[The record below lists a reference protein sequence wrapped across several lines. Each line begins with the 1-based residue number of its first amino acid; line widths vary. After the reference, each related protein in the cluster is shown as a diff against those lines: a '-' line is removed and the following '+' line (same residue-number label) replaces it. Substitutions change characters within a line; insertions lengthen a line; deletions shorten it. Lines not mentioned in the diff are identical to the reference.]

1 MNSPERVSNTI
12 TEFYMNKRNI
22 AGASGDLR
30 RYDLLSVIIIGLP
43 KELAQ
48 ETDGTKLHRLLGTL
62 FSSRLSVREKKNILS
77 EESKIPVGPDLERRI
92 SIMCNLSEAIAEEG
106 LERGLKKGREE
117 GREEGMGQLIANF
130 LKNDNHISHAVKML
144 GVPEEMVLSVA
155 QKERIEILQ

>member
-1 MNSPERVSNTI
+1 MNSPKRVSNTI

-22 AGASGDLR
+22 AGASGDLG

-62 FSSRLSVREKKNILS
+62 FSSRLSVGEKKNILS
-77 EESKIPVGPDLERRI
+77 EEFKIPVGPDLERRI

-117 GREEGMGQLIANF
+117 GMEQLIANF
-130 LKNDNHISHAVKML
+130 LKNDNHVSHAVKML